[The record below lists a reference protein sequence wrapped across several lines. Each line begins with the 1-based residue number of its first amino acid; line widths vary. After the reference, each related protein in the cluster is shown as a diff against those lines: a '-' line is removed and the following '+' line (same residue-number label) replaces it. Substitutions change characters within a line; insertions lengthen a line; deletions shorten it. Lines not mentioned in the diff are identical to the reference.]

1 MLESAKKKILAF
13 LTKLC
18 KERQSVLISP
28 IDLLN
33 NLSNIKI
40 SQEELEKKVIELSN
54 EGYFDLV
61 YSDRRGEKVYCIT
74 LLEKGKSYFRKE
86 RIERQNLVKRLFLT
100 IGFAVVSFLVGVI
113 LKKIF

>member
-1 MLESAKKKILAF
+1 MLENVKKKILTF

-28 IDLLN
+28 TDLLN
-33 NLSNIKI
+33 NLNANGLG
-40 SQEELEKKVIELSN
+40 QESLEKKVVELSN

-86 RIERQNLVKRLFLT
+86 RIERQNLVKRFFLT
-100 IGFAVVSFLVGVI
+100 IGFAVLSFLVGVI

>member
-1 MLESAKKKILAF
+1 MLEKGKKKILSF
-13 LTKLC
+13 LIKLC
-18 KERQSVLISP
+18 KERQAILISP
-28 IDLLN
+28 TDLLN
-33 NLSNIKI
+33 NISIKEY
-40 SQEELEKKVIELSN
+40 SQEQLEKKVIELSN

-86 RIERQNLVKRLFLT
+86 RTERQNLVKRFFLT
-100 IGFAVVSFLVGVI
+100 IGFAVLSFLVGVL

>member
-1 MLESAKKKILAF
+1 MDSVKKKILIF
-13 LTKLC
+13 LTRLC

-28 IDLLN
+28 ADLLN
-33 NLSNIKI
+33 NLSVNDLG
-40 SQEELEKKVIELSN
+40 QDALEKKVVELSD
-54 EGYFDLV
+54 EGYYDLV

-86 RIERQNLVKRLFLT
+86 KIERQNLVKRLFLT

>member
-1 MLESAKKKILAF
+1 MLEKVKKKILTF

-18 KERQSVLISP
+18 KDRQSVLISP
-28 IDLLN
+28 TDLIKNLN
-33 NLSNIKI
+33 YNEI
-40 SQEELEKKVIELSN
+40 SQEDLETKMVELSN

-74 LLEKGKSYFRKE
+74 LLEKGKGYLRKE
-86 RIERQNLVKRLFLT
+86 RIERQNLVKRFFLT
-100 IGFAVVSFLVGVI
+100 IAFAVLSFMVGAI